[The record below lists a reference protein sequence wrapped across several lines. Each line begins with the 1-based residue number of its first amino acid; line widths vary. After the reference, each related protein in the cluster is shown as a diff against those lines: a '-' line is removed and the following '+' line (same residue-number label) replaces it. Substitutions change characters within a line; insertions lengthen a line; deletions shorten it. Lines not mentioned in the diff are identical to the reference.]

1 MSHTVGRL
9 GEPVMKSKRV
19 CFAGG
24 QLSCIPMSK
33 VRKNAIPPAALCV
46 LALALSGCISHYRV
60 ETGTPAARIRLVTNT
75 DDNTTFNV
83 VDATRCPKPPQP
95 LLLGGTGKQL
105 PAMGT
110 ERDLAMVGIS
120 PEPPGRTRERWLVA
134 GQRIYLTAAAVA
146 AGEQPYRCA
155 VGVSFVPLPGWQYEL
170 RYQRNAAAKSCTGQV
185 LRLAGKDGREI
196 EPEPDPT
203 QLVFRGFEADAV
215 CAARGP

>member
-1 MSHTVGRL
+1 
-9 GEPVMKSKRV
+9 
-19 CFAGG
+19 
-24 QLSCIPMSK
+24 MSK
-33 VRKNAIPPAALCV
+33 VRNTAILPGALCV
-46 LALALSGCISHYRV
+46 LALALSGCVSHYRV

-83 VDATRCPKPPQP
+83 VDATKCPKPPKP

-110 ERDLAMVGIS
+110 EHDLAMVGAS
-120 PEPPGRTRERWLVA
+120 PEPPSRTRERWLVA
-134 GQRIYLTAAAVA
+134 GQRIYLTAAAAAAA
-146 AGEQPYRCA
+146 AGEDPYRCA

-170 RYQRNAAAKSCTGQV
+170 RYQRNAAAKRCSGQV
-185 LRLAGKDGREI
+185 LRLAGRDGREI

-215 CAARGP
+215 CAARGLRASQPLRPA